1 MRYTVINIIEVGGS
15 RIMKVTSTINLS
27 SSSRGWTGVKKHMEH
42 DPKLNHANKDILN
55 NLTKY
60 NRSGTAFP
68 DEVITRRL
76 DNFFGDYVREHDAKA
91 IQNRHPERV
100 YGSVKKY
107 LDGKNKITAV
117 ATVGDMEN
125 RNELIKQLCPE
136 GSYKAIQI
144 PSSPNSETL
153 VITDSAVASS
163 SAELD
168 GSSIIACLRRSFSS
182 LIL

>member
-1 MRYTVINIIEVGGS
+1 MRYTVINIIGLGGS
-15 RIMKVTSTINLS
+15 RIMKVTTTNNHNSNA
-27 SSSRGWTGVKKHMEH
+27 RGLTGVKKHMEH
-42 DPKLNHANKDILN
+42 DRILNHANKDILN

-107 LDGKNKITAV
+107 LDGKNKITAM

-125 RNELIKQLCPE
+125 RNELNKQLCPE
-136 GSYKAIQI
+136 GRYKAIQI
-144 PSSPNSETL
+144 SINQNREKL
-153 VITDSAVASS
+153 VITDT
-163 SAELD
+163 AE
-168 GSSIIACLRRSFSS
+168 A
-182 LIL
+182 

>member
-1 MRYTVINIIEVGGS
+1 
-15 RIMKVTSTINLS
+15 MKVTSTINLS

-55 NLTKY
+55 DLTKY

-153 VITDSAVASS
+153 V
-163 SAELD
+163 
-168 GSSIIACLRRSFSS
+168 
-182 LIL
+182 